1 MGALS
6 LYASVDLRFVSY
18 FAAIGGLLMFQAAR
32 AVSTFSLSRDP
43 LGTTALY
50 VFAGLAG
57 LSFLPF
63 THIPES
69 HRAFRWAKIGAALL
83 IIAMSLI
90 ALYTGFN
97 AMYDHIESAVAG

>member
-1 MGALS
+1 LGGCYLKGENFKLPGLS
-6 LYASVDLRFVSY
+6 QLSV
-18 FAAIGGLLMFQAAR
+18 FQEI
-32 AVSTFSLSRDP
+32 LSVR
-43 LGTTALY
+43 ALY